1 MVYRRSAVALSTTAL
16 LAGALAAC
24 GGGSGSTTGSSG
36 TGQASAGGGS
46 ITVALGSAPDTLDP
60 VETQSRIAGSILPNI
75 CEKLYDIDAN
85 LKVNPMLAAALP
97 TISAD
102 GKAYTIKLRS
112 GVKFND
118 GTPFDAAAVKTSLER
133 AKSDKLSAQA
143 ANLAPITGITV
154 VDPTT
159 VKLTLSAP
167 SAPLL
172 SILADRAGMVAS
184 PTQLSKLGEKFG
196 TAPVC
201 VGPFAFDSR
210 PSSDTIVLKKS
221 QYYYDASQVKLN
233 KVTFQVVT
241 QPNIRAANLRSGDIQ
256 LAADIS
262 PTDAASL
269 QGNAGTTVLS
279 AQSLGYQLIV
289 LNVSDSHG
297 AGTPP
302 FTTVSTSLA
311 QHQELRQAFSLALD
325 REQINQAVYAGQEFP
340 SCNMIPAN
348 SPLYT
353 KETGCGPDLA
363 KAKQLVAAS
372 GVQTPIPVTLIIQ
385 ASNDL
390 HTKLGTVVQSMEEQA
405 GFKVTLK
412 PEESVTGGNDAKTG
426 HFDAYACSWSGR
438 VDPDQNTSIWWS
450 PTSALNYSGAN
461 YQDIN
466 KLQAE
471 ARVATDHAQ
480 RKQQYAQLTQAGITA
495 GNYVVLFHDRLLLG
509 SSKKVTGVNYF
520 SNGVIQLKTASVTG

>member
-1 MVYRRSAVALSTTAL
+1 MGIRRSAGALSATAL
-16 LAGALAAC
+16 LAGMLAAC
-24 GGGSGSTTGSSG
+24 GGGSDSTTGSSG
-36 TGQASAGGGS
+36 TGQPSGGGGS
-46 ITVALGSAPDTLDP
+46 LTVALGSAPDTLDP
-60 VETQSRIAGSILPNI
+60 VETQSRIAGSILPNL

-85 LKVNPMLAAALP
+85 LKINPMLASALP
-97 TISAD
+97 TISPD
-102 GKAYTIKLRS
+102 GKTYTITLRS

-133 AKSDKLSAQA
+133 AKTDKLSAQA
-143 ANLAPITGITV
+143 ANLAAITAVTV

-184 PTQLSKLGEKFG
+184 PTQLSKLGAKFG

-262 PTDAASL
+262 PTDVASL
-269 QGNAGTTVLS
+269 QGNSTTTVLS

-302 FTTVSTSLA
+302 FTTVNTPLA
-311 QHQELRQAFSLALD
+311 QHQDLRQAFSLALD

-372 GVQTPIPVTLIIQ
+372 GVPTPIPVTLIIQ

-390 HTKLGTVVQSMEEQA
+390 QTKLGTVVQSMAQQA

-412 PEESVTGGNDAKTG
+412 PEEAVTGGNDAKTG

-461 YQDIN
+461 YEEIN
-466 KLQAE
+466 KLQAS
-471 ARVATDHAQ
+471 ARVVTDAAQ
-480 RKQQYAQLTQAGITA
+480 RKDQYAQLTQAGITA

-509 SSKKVTGVNYF
+509 SSKKVSGVDYF
-520 SNGVIQLKTASVTG
+520 SNGVIRLKTASVSG